1 MIAILT
7 PSPNTAII
15 PKINNI
21 LSFGDVMKQ
30 ITLPYIIECISTL
43 FQIY

>member
-1 MIAILT
+1 
-7 PSPNTAII
+7 
-15 PKINNI
+15 

-43 FQIY
+43 FQICW